1 MKPDRSRSL
10 RTSIR
15 AAFKAPAAF
24 APVASAAR
32 AALAARVP
40 SPMRAAFA
48 LRVPCSMGVVAA
60 MSVAVAIPVAA
71 QQQGPMPPQVG
82 PENGSL
88 VVVGGAMRS
97 AEIYERFIEL
107 AGGPDAHI
115 VLVPTAGG
123 AEEYDEFFGGIAA
136 WREHG
141 ARNLTLLHTT
151 DPAEADTDAFIE
163 PLRTAG
169 GVFFFGGRQWRL
181 VDAYG
186 GTKSEE
192 AFREVLERGGVIG
205 GSSAGAS
212 IQGSFL
218 VRGDSRTNTV
228 MMGDHQRGFGYLRN
242 VGIDQHVGARNR
254 HFDLIEVIE
263 AHPELLGIGLEE
275 DTALIVQ
282 GDRAQV
288 MGSGFALV
296 YDNRTTTGRDGKFYF
311 LLPGWR
317 LDLATREATRPTT
330 SWVPIGGT
338 ELKPWGGR

>member
-1 MKPDRSRSL
+1 MTTHLISTNTPTSTISR
-10 RTSIR
+10 
-15 AAFKAPAAF
+15 
-24 APVASAAR
+24 ASMNAR
-32 AALAARVP
+32 ASTTSRASGRSSRPLVVVALALSCIVP
-40 SPMRAAFA
+40 FTP
-48 LRVPCSMGVVAA
+48 LRS
-60 MSVAVAIPVAA
+60 AA
-71 QQQGPMPPQVG
+71 QQLEPAPPEVG

-123 AEEYDEFFGGIAA
+123 ADEYDDFFPGMAD

-151 DPAEADTDAFIE
+151 DPDVADTEAFVE
-163 PLRTAG
+163 PLKTAA

-186 GTKSEE
+186 GTRAET
-192 AFREVLERGGVIG
+192 AFREILERGGVIG

-218 VRGDSRTNTV
+218 VRGDTRTNTV

-242 VGIDQHVGARNR
+242 VGIDQHVLRRNR
-254 HFDLIEVIE
+254 HFDMIEVVE
-263 AHPELLGIGLEE
+263 AHPELLGIGLDE
-275 DTALIVQ
+275 DTAIVVQ
-282 GDRAQV
+282 GDRFEVIGRSYAII
-288 MGSGFALV
+288 
-296 YDNRTTTGRDGKFYF
+296 YDHGTTTDGGGEFYF
-311 LLPGWR
+311 LAPGDR
-317 LDLATREATRPTT
+317 YDLATREATRPSTVERPLQGVER
-330 SWVPIGGT
+330 S
-338 ELKPWGGR
+338 PWKVRR

>member
-1 MKPDRSRSL
+1 MKPDQILSGL
-10 RTSIR
+10 RPRLTLQHR
-15 AAFKAPAAF
+15 LPL
-24 APVASAAR
+24 PVLTA
-32 AALAARVP
+32 
-40 SPMRAAFA
+40 MAFA
-48 LRVPCSMGVVAA
+48 LAPLGLS
-60 MSVAVAIPVAA
+60 A
-71 QQQGPMPPQVG
+71 QQQGPPPPQVG

-123 AEEYDEFFGGIAA
+123 AAEYDEFYGGMNA

-141 ARNLTLLHTT
+141 ARNLTLLHTI
-151 DPAEADTDAFIE
+151 DPAEADTDAFVE
-163 PLRTAG
+163 PLKTAG

-186 GTKSEE
+186 DTKTEE
-192 AFREVLERGGVIG
+192 AFQQVLDRGGVIG

-242 VGIDQHVGARNR
+242 VGIDQHVLQRNR
-254 HFDLIEVIE
+254 QFDMIEVIE
-263 AHPELLGIGLEE
+263 AHPELLGIGLDE
-275 DTALIVQ
+275 DTAIVVQ
-282 GDRAQV
+282 GDRAEV
-288 MGSGFALV
+288 IGRSYALI
-296 YDNRTTTGRDGKFYF
+296 YDNQTTTGKDGKFYF
-311 LLPGWR
+311 LGPGQR
-317 LDLATREATRPTT
+317 LNLATREATRPSTT
-330 SWVPIGGT
+330 FAPIGG
-338 ELKPWGGR
+338 LQRKPWGGS